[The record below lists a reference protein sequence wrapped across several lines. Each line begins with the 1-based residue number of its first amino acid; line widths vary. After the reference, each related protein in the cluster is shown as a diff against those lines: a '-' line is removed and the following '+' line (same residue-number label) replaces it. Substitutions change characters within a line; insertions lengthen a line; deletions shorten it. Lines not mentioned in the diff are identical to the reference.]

1 MASVEARSWYKFD
14 PLVTIFY
21 GDDDVFDD
29 FLPVSYRKSG
39 FGVFFSKD
47 LDEGGFKLIFDFLS
61 RLAVKSITNFACLFG
76 MLVVLIKKLQ

>member
-47 LDEGGFKLIFDFLS
+47 LDEGGFKALLDARDARLVDVAFLL
-61 RLAVKSITNFACLFG
+61 LAG
-76 MLVVLIKKLQ
+76 R